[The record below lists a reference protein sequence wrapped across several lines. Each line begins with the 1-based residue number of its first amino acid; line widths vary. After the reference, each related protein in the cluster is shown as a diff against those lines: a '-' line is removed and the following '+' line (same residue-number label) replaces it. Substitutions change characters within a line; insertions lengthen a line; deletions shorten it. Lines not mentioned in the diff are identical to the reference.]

1 MGTKR
6 RSRHPRLRVDAPA
19 LLTVLVLVLAVAAAG
34 FMGRLTAE
42 PVIDAP
48 VATATQESTAEPT
61 PIVSD
66 VPEPVPDAERLVISG
81 DTAAGAILLLVT
93 IGLALLV
100 RLLLRI
106 GQRPE
111 RDGSPE
117 PTGLQQAG
125 SPALVDDVLPSWTED
140 AERALTGSAD
150 TSDAVI
156 RCWLAFEDLCAA
168 AGVVRTPAQ
177 TTSDFAATAASALDL
192 PPRPLTA
199 LNRLYQR
206 ARFGASVPPLHATA
220 PGTTTRNAAGG
231 HLDAADREMA
241 LAGVRALSAAVAA
254 RTGTAQ

>member
-6 RSRHPRLRVDAPA
+6 RSRHSHPRVDAPT
-19 LLTVLVLVLAVAAAG
+19 LLTVVVLVLAVVAAG
-34 FMGRLTAE
+34 FMGRLTAQ

-48 VATATQESTAEPT
+48 VTTAAQESTAEPT
-61 PIVSD
+61 PAVSG
-66 VPEPVPDAERLVISG
+66 PAEPVPDAERLIISG
-81 DTAAGAILLLVT
+81 DTAAGAILLLVM
-93 IGLALLV
+93 ISLALLV

-106 GQRPE
+106 RRRPE

-125 SPALVDDVLPSWTED
+125 SPGLVDDVLPSWTED
-140 AERALTGSAD
+140 AERALTDSAD

-168 AGVVRTPAQ
+168 AGVGRTPAQ
-177 TTSDFAATAASALDL
+177 TTSDFAAAAASALDL

-206 ARFGASVPPLHATA
+206 ARFSASGPHPDATDPGMTA
-220 PGTTTRNAAGG
+220 PGAAGA
-231 HLDAADREMA
+231 HLDAADRELA
-241 LAGVRALSAAVAA
+241 LACVRALSAAVAA
-254 RTGTAQ
+254 RTGPAR